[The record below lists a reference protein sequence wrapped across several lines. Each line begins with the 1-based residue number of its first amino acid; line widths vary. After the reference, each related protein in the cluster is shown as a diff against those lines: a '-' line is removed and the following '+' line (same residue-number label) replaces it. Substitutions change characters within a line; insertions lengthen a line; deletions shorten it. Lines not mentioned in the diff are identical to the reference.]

1 MKLFALLICLS
12 FSPAAWAQSQSQ
24 AEKPTGNLVAGQIE
38 QQQNQKLDV
47 TVMDENGLPVISAQ
61 IFLVRAETQTVFR
74 GETGNSGRF
83 EFTDLT
89 PGLYRLRVEKEG
101 FYAASS
107 QDVRVGQTDNV
118 EVSLNREQEIRESL
132 NVTHSPPAID
142 LSKTAAS
149 EELSSR
155 EILNIPYKSNRDYRG
170 VLSYIPGVV
179 KDETGQIHINGAATY
194 QNSNQFDGFSISHPA
209 NGLLELRVSPDA
221 LRSIEVKSSRYSAEF
236 GKGSGGVLNL
246 TSAMGDD
253 RFRVAVTDFIPSFQL
268 RKGVNLNNWTPRM
281 TFSGPLRKQ
290 KAWFFDAIDGE
301 YNLDI
306 IRELPSDADRADAW
320 RLNNIAKAQVNL
332 NQTNILTTSFLIN
345 RYESSFSGLSPF
357 NPLEATRNLRQSAY
371 LFTLKEQSYRSR
383 GMLIELG
390 FGINQY
396 RLEERPLGDLPYVI
410 RPGSRTGNYFKT
422 AEGLARRLQWI
433 ANLTLPTVQWHGRHE
448 FKMGVDFDRVT
459 FEQYAERRPISIR
472 RENGTVSREIIF
484 VDSPR
489 FSKNNYEVSG
499 FAQDRWS
506 VSNQWLA
513 EIGLRLDWDAI
524 IRRALI
530 SPRLAFTYFPRRN
543 GETKLSAGFGFFYDS
558 TNLTLVTHHL
568 TGQRF
573 DLFYTRDGKTQ
584 RGEVETVFAVNERD
598 LRAPR
603 FLNWS
608 VGVEHK
614 LPASI
619 YMRLDFIER
628 RGSRGFTFIDLGAF
642 QPGQRS
648 SLFELSSA
656 RRDRYD
662 AVQISLRRKFKES
675 YTLFLSYTRS
685 AARSNAVFEMSL
697 DNPIFSQQ
705 GGGPLPWDAPNR
717 LISWGW
723 MPLIKGFELSYAL
736 EWRDGYPF
744 SLVNSDQQLV
754 GPPNS
759 TRFPDYFSLN
769 LHGEKRFRLLG
780 RHWAV
785 RAGFNNITNRRNASS
800 VDNNVDSSKYLTYGD
815 SSSRALVGR
824 IRFLGRK

>member
-1 MKLFALLICLS
+1 
-12 FSPAAWAQSQSQ
+12 
-24 AEKPTGNLVAGQIE
+24 
-38 QQQNQKLDV
+38 
-47 TVMDENGLPVISAQ
+47 
-61 IFLVRAETQTVFR
+61 
-74 GETGNSGRF
+74 
-83 EFTDLT
+83 
-89 PGLYRLRVEKEG
+89 
-101 FYAASS
+101 
-107 QDVRVGQTDNV
+107 
-118 EVSLNREQEIRESL
+118 
-132 NVTHSPPAID
+132 
-142 LSKTAAS
+142 SKTAAS

-705 GGGPLPWDAPNR
+705 GG
-717 LISWGW
+717 
-723 MPLIKGFELSYAL
+723 
-736 EWRDGYPF
+736 
-744 SLVNSDQQLV
+744 
-754 GPPNS
+754 
-759 TRFPDYFSLN
+759 
-769 LHGEKRFRLLG
+769 
-780 RHWAV
+780 
-785 RAGFNNITNRRNASS
+785 
-800 VDNNVDSSKYLTYGD
+800 
-815 SSSRALVGR
+815 
-824 IRFLGRK
+824 